1 VLRRFWGR
9 RSWLEIEKTTR
20 RTRWQ
25 GCGPEIG
32 VREGE
37 MGGET
42 SGRPRVTLVRNID
55 RQERQSAA
63 IGLGLVPVE
72 VGEHYG
78 PLPGH

>member
-1 VLRRFWGR
+1 
-9 RSWLEIEKTTR
+9 
-20 RTRWQ
+20 
-25 GCGPEIG
+25 
-32 VREGE
+32 